1 MDTLPPELVTTLT
14 LTGGLA
20 LAMVWLGKKKAMLEE
35 RAAGRRCP
43 CCGRLVRRGAC
54 SCYR

>member
-35 RAAGRRCP
+35 RAVGRRCP
-43 CCGRLVRRGAC
+43 SCGRLVRRGAC